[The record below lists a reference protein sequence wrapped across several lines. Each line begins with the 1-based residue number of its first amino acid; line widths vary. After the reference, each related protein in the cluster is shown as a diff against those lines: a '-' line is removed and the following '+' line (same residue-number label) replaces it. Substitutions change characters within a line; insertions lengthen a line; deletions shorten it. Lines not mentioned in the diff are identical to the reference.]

1 MKRKPSVGKVIL
13 FVCLGVLTALL
24 LAFALL
30 MYILPV
36 FERVDPTPVDGS
48 SEWMSRL
55 DDGTPLRQV
64 ILPGTHDSASNDVQ
78 LAFFSKCQDLTIG
91 EQLEAGYRYLDIRLE
106 LDGESFKL
114 MHGFAACK
122 MSGWPFSGTLR
133 LDAVLDQCYRFLDS
147 HPSECILF
155 AVKKEHGDAPIDRFE
170 TVLNDTISKN
180 ASYWLLTDQLPTV
193 GEARG
198 KLVLLRRYSDP
209 ASLGEKSGISFQWA
223 SQDNRT
229 NTSKHIVAEQ
239 NDAYTLWVQDRFK
252 YDSQDKWSAFV
263 NGLNDALA
271 NSADVAVHFLSTNGS
286 PSYGHPY
293 KYATV
298 LNERLMTEDISLNG
312 WIIVDFASANMAYRI
327 YSQNFR
333 N

>member
-1 MKRKPSVGKVIL
+1 MKRKSSVGKVIL
-13 FVCLGVLTALL
+13 FVCLGILAALL
-24 LAFALL
+24 LAFILL
-30 MYILPV
+30 MYLLPV

-48 SEWMSRL
+48 SAWMSRL
-55 DDGTPLRQV
+55 DDNLPLSQIV
-64 ILPGTHDSASNDVQ
+64 LPGTHDSASNDVQ
-78 LAFFSKCQDLTIG
+78 LAFFSKCQDLTIE

-106 LDGESFKL
+106 LDGETFKL
-114 MHGFAACK
+114 MHGFTACK
-122 MSGWPFSGTLR
+122 TSGWPFSGTLY
-133 LDAVLDQCYRFLDS
+133 LDTVLEQCYQFLDG

-155 AVKKEHGDAPIDRFE
+155 AVKKEHGDASVETFE
-170 TVLNDTISKN
+170 TVLNDVISKN

-193 GEARG
+193 REARG

-229 NTSKHIVAEQ
+229 DTSKHIVAEQ

-286 PSYGHPY
+286 SSYGHPY
-293 KYATV
+293 KYATI
-298 LNERLMTEDISLNG
+298 LNEQLMTEDIAVNG
-312 WIIVDFASANMAYRI
+312 WVIVDFASSNMAYRI